1 MPEAIQTIDF
11 SILDGI
17 QTIRCPFLDFL
28 MPLITMLGDNGIFW
42 IAVSIALLFFRKY
55 RTCGIASLG
64 SLLTG
69 VLIGNVLIKNLVMRD
84 RPCWI
89 NETINMLIEIPL
101 DYSFPSGHTTA
112 SFTAATVIF
121 LHDKRLGIPAYIIA
135 VAVAFSRMYLYVHFP
150 TDILVGAIL
159 GTGIAIGINALA
171 KWAVPKISAKISAR
185 KAA

>member
-1 MPEAIQTIDF
+1 MLEAIQTIDF

-28 MPLITMLGDNGIFW
+28 MPLITMFGDNGIFW

-69 VLIGNVLIKNLVMRD
+69 VLIGNVLIKNLVTRD

-89 NETINMLIEIPL
+89 NETINMLIEIPM